1 MSSLIDIKYEYN
13 IITITEMNDESI
25 LLTLFIKNNI
35 LFLRFTDID
44 DK

>member
-35 LFLRFTDID
+35 LSLRFTDID